1 MRKTW
6 ALFGLAALA
15 TVGAAP
21 AAAEQA
27 PRAVIQDSR
36 IRTVPF
42 QKDNVVVVQ
51 GALGVS
57 TMIVLGEDERI
68 ETVAIGDS
76 VGWQAVP
83 DQSKRFLFIKPLEPH
98 AVTNMNIVTRK
109 RVYNFLLR
117 AIDSHA
123 SVVFKVRFTY
133 PDVEEDARLLA
144 LARAKASMPNYRALM
159 ARAGTNFDY
168 SYKGQVTVKPE
179 FVFDDGVKT
188 YFRFNGEEPAIFV
201 VKPDRSETLV
211 NYRREGEII
220 VVDKTAGQFTMRKGS
235 ETACVFNLR
244 ASPMPPSVTTET
256 DVQPDYQAQHAPQ
269 PFWAQLLASQ
279 GGAAPAQ

>member
-1 MRKTW
+1 MRAISLLLVLTMF
-6 ALFGLAALA
+6 A
-15 TVGAAP
+15 AAP
-21 AAAEQA
+21 ALAEQA

-42 QKDNVVVVQ
+42 QRDNVVVVH

-57 TMIVLGEDERI
+57 TMVAFGDDERI

-83 DQSKRFLFIKPLEPH
+83 DQSKRFLFIKPLETH
-98 AVTNMNIVTRK
+98 AVTNMNVVTRK
-109 RVYNFLLR
+109 RIYNFLLR
-117 AIDSHA
+117 AVDNRA

-133 PDVEEDARLLA
+133 PDVEEDQRLLA
-144 LARAKASMPNYRALM
+144 LAKAKAAMPNYRALM
-159 ARAGTNFDY
+159 SRPGTNFDY
-168 SYKGQVTVKPE
+168 TYKGQITAKPD

-188 YFRFNGEEPAIFV
+188 YFRFGGEVPAIFLV
-201 VKPDRSETLV
+201 NPDRGETLV

-220 VVDKTAGQFTMRKGS
+220 VVDKVAGQFTMRKGD

-244 ASPMPPSVTTET
+244 AESAPPPVAREA
-256 DVQPDYQAQHAPQ
+256 DVQPQYQTEHAPQ
-269 PFWAQLLASQ
+269 PFWTQIL
-279 GGAAPAQ
+279 APAQAASPAE

>member
-1 MRKTW
+1 MRKISILV
-6 ALFGLAALA
+6 AIAAA
-15 TVGAAP
+15 SAAP
-21 AAAEQA
+21 AFAEQA

-42 QKDNVVVVQ
+42 QRDNVVVVH

-57 TMIVLGEDERI
+57 TMVAFGDDERI

-98 AVTNMNIVTRK
+98 AVTNMNVVTRK
-109 RVYNFLLR
+109 RIYNFLLR
-117 AIDSHA
+117 AVDNRA

-133 PDVEEDARLLA
+133 PDVEEDQRLLA
-144 LARAKASMPNYRALM
+144 LAKAKAAMPNYRALM
-159 ARAGTNFDY
+159 SRPGTNFDY
-168 SYKGQVTVKPE
+168 SYKGQVTAKPD
-179 FVFDDGVKT
+179 FVFDDGIKT
-188 YFRFNGEEPAIFV
+188 YFRFGGEVPAIFL

-211 NYRREGEII
+211 NYLREGEII
-220 VVDKTAGQFTMRKGS
+220 VVDKVAGQFTMRKGD

-244 ASPMPPSVTTET
+244 AESMPEPATQEA
-256 DVQPDYQAQHAPQ
+256 DVQPQYQSEHAPQ
-269 PFWAQLLASQ
+269 PFWTQIL
-279 GGAAPAQ
+279 APAQAASSAQ

>member
-1 MRKTW
+1 MR
-6 ALFGLAALA
+6 AISPLLLIAMFA
-15 TVGAAP
+15 AAP
-21 AAAEQA
+21 ALAEQA

-42 QKDNVVVVQ
+42 QRDNVVVVQ

-57 TMIVLGEDERI
+57 TMVAFGDDERI

-98 AVTNMNIVTRK
+98 AVTNMNVVTRK
-109 RVYNFLLR
+109 RIYNFLLR
-117 AIDSHA
+117 AVDSRA

-133 PDVEEDARLLA
+133 PDVEEDQRLLA
-144 LARAKASMPNYRALM
+144 LAKAKAAMPNYRALM
-159 ARAGTNFDY
+159 SRPGTNFDY
-168 SYKGQVTVKPE
+168 SYKGQLTAKPD
-179 FVFDDGVKT
+179 FVFDDGIKT
-188 YFRFNGEEPAIFV
+188 YFRFGGEVPAIFL

-220 VVDKTAGQFTMRKGS
+220 VVDKVAGQFTMRKGD

-244 ASPMPPSVTTET
+244 AESAPPPVTRET
-256 DVQPDYQAQHAPQ
+256 DVQPHYQSEHAPQ
-269 PFWAQLLASQ
+269 PFWTQIL
-279 GGAAPAQ
+279 APAQAASSAQ

>member
-1 MRKTW
+1 MN
-6 ALFGLAALA
+6 AISLLLLMAMLA
-15 TVGAAP
+15 AAP
-21 AAAEQA
+21 ALAEQA

-42 QKDNVVVVQ
+42 QRDNVVVVQ

-57 TMIVLGEDERI
+57 TMVAFGDDERI

-98 AVTNMNIVTRK
+98 AVTNMNVVTRK
-109 RVYNFLLR
+109 RIYNFLLR
-117 AIDSHA
+117 AVDSRA

-133 PDVEEDARLLA
+133 PDVEEDQRLLA
-144 LARAKASMPNYRALM
+144 LAKAKAAMPNYRALM
-159 ARAGTNFDY
+159 SRPGTNFDY
-168 SYKGQVTVKPE
+168 SYKGQVTAKPD
-179 FVFDDGVKT
+179 FVFDDGIKT
-188 YFRFNGEEPAIFV
+188 YFRFGGEVPAIFL

-220 VVDKTAGQFTMRKGS
+220 VVDKVAGQFTMRKGD

-244 ASPMPPSVTTET
+244 AESAPPTVTRET
-256 DVQPDYQAQHAPQ
+256 DVQPQYQTEHAPQ
-269 PFWAQLLASQ
+269 PFWTQIL
-279 GGAAPAQ
+279 APAPAASSAQ

>member
-1 MRKTW
+1 MR
-6 ALFGLAALA
+6 AISIHLVMAMFA
-15 TVGAAP
+15 AAP
-21 AAAEQA
+21 AFAEQA

-42 QKDNVVVVQ
+42 QRDNVVVVH

-57 TMIVLGEDERI
+57 TMVAFGDDERI

-98 AVTNMNIVTRK
+98 AVTNMNVVTRK
-109 RVYNFLLR
+109 HIYNFLLR
-117 AIDSHA
+117 AVDNRA

-133 PDVEEDARLLA
+133 PDVEEDQRLLA
-144 LARAKASMPNYRALM
+144 LAKAKAAMPNYRALM
-159 ARAGTNFDY
+159 SRPGTNFDY
-168 SYKGQVTVKPE
+168 TYKGQITAKPD
-179 FVFDDGVKT
+179 FVFDDGIKT
-188 YFRFNGEEPAIFV
+188 YFRFGGEVPAIFL

-220 VVDKTAGQFTMRKGS
+220 VVDKVAGQFTMRKGD

-244 ASPMPPSVTTET
+244 AESMPAPITRET
-256 DVQPDYQAQHAPQ
+256 DVQPQYQAEHATQ
-269 PFWAQLLASQ
+269 PFWTQILAPGQAASSAQ
-279 GGAAPAQ
+279 

>member
-1 MRKTW
+1 MR
-6 ALFGLAALA
+6 AISIHLVMAMFA
-15 TVGAAP
+15 AAP
-21 AAAEQA
+21 AFAEQA

-42 QKDNVVVVQ
+42 QRDNVVVVH

-57 TMIVLGEDERI
+57 TMVAFGDDERI

-98 AVTNMNIVTRK
+98 AVTNMNVVTRK
-109 RVYNFLLR
+109 RIYNFLLR
-117 AIDSHA
+117 AVDNRA

-133 PDVEEDARLLA
+133 PDVEEDQRLLA
-144 LARAKASMPNYRALM
+144 LAKAKAAMPNYRALM
-159 ARAGTNFDY
+159 SRPGTNFDY
-168 SYKGQVTVKPE
+168 TYKGQTTAKPD
-179 FVFDDGVKT
+179 FVFDDGIKT
-188 YFRFNGEEPAIFV
+188 YFRFGGEVPAIFLV
-201 VKPDRSETLV
+201 NPDRGETLV

-220 VVDKTAGQFTMRKGS
+220 VVDKVAGQFTMRKGD

-244 ASPMPPSVTTET
+244 AESAPPPVAREA
-256 DVQPDYQAQHAPQ
+256 DVQPQYQTEHAPQ
-269 PFWAQLLASQ
+269 PFWTQIL
-279 GGAAPAQ
+279 APAQAASSAQ

>member
-1 MRKTW
+1 MRESSL
-6 ALFGLAALA
+6 ALVMAMFAA
-15 TVGAAP
+15 TP
-21 AAAEQA
+21 AFAEQA

-42 QKDNVVVVQ
+42 QRDNVVVVH

-57 TMIVLGEDERI
+57 TMVAFGDDERI

-98 AVTNMNIVTRK
+98 AVTNMNVVTRK
-109 RVYNFLLR
+109 RIYNFLLR
-117 AIDSHA
+117 AVDNRA

-133 PDVEEDARLLA
+133 PDVEEDQRLLA
-144 LARAKASMPNYRALM
+144 LAKAKAAMPNYRALM
-159 ARAGTNFDY
+159 SRPGTNFDY
-168 SYKGQVTVKPE
+168 TYKGQITAKPD
-179 FVFDDGVKT
+179 FVFDDGIKT
-188 YFRFNGEEPAIFV
+188 YFRFSGEVPAIFLV
-201 VKPDRSETLV
+201 NPDRGETLV

-220 VVDKTAGQFTMRKGS
+220 VVDKVAGQFTMRKGD

-244 ASPMPPSVTTET
+244 ADSIPPPVTLET
-256 DVQPDYQAQHAPQ
+256 DVQPQYQTEHAQQ
-269 PFWAQLLASQ
+269 PFWTQIL
-279 GGAAPAQ
+279 APAQAASSAQ

>member
-1 MRKTW
+1 MR
-6 ALFGLAALA
+6 AISLLLVLAMFA
-15 TVGAAP
+15 AAP
-21 AAAEQA
+21 ALAEQA

-42 QKDNVVVVQ
+42 QRDNVVVVH

-57 TMIVLGEDERI
+57 TMVAFGDDERI

-98 AVTNMNIVTRK
+98 AVTNMNVVTRK
-109 RVYNFLLR
+109 RIYNFLLR
-117 AIDSHA
+117 AVDNRA

-133 PDVEEDARLLA
+133 PDVEEDQRLLA
-144 LARAKASMPNYRALM
+144 LAKAKAAMPNYRALM
-159 ARAGTNFDY
+159 SRPGTNFDY
-168 SYKGQVTVKPE
+168 TYKGQITAKPD
-179 FVFDDGVKT
+179 FVFDDGIKT
-188 YFRFNGEEPAIFV
+188 YFRFGGEVPAIFLV
-201 VKPDRSETLV
+201 NPDRSETLV

-220 VVDKTAGQFTMRKGS
+220 VVDKVAGQFTMRKGD

-244 ASPMPPSVTTET
+244 AESAPPPVAREA
-256 DVQPDYQAQHAPQ
+256 DVQPQYQTEHAPQ
-269 PFWAQLLASQ
+269 PFWTQIL
-279 GGAAPAQ
+279 APAQAASSAQ

>member
-1 MRKTW
+1 MRAISLLLVLTMF
-6 ALFGLAALA
+6 A
-15 TVGAAP
+15 AAP
-21 AAAEQA
+21 ALAEQA

-42 QKDNVVVVQ
+42 QRDNVVVVH

-57 TMIVLGEDERI
+57 TMVAFGDDERI

-83 DQSKRFLFIKPLEPH
+83 DQSKRFLFIKPLETH
-98 AVTNMNIVTRK
+98 AVTNMNVVTRK
-109 RVYNFLLR
+109 RIYNFLLR
-117 AIDSHA
+117 AVDNRA

-133 PDVEEDARLLA
+133 PDVEEDQRLLA
-144 LARAKASMPNYRALM
+144 LAKAKAAMPNYRALM
-159 ARAGTNFDY
+159 SRPGTNFDY
-168 SYKGQVTVKPE
+168 SYKGQITAKPD

-188 YFRFNGEEPAIFV
+188 YFRFGGEVPAIFLV
-201 VKPDRSETLV
+201 NPDRGETLV

-220 VVDKTAGQFTMRKGS
+220 VVDKVAGQFTMRKGD

-244 ASPMPPSVTTET
+244 AESAPPPVAREA
-256 DVQPDYQAQHAPQ
+256 DVQPQYQTEHAPQ
-269 PFWAQLLASQ
+269 PFWTQIL
-279 GGAAPAQ
+279 APAQAASSAQ

>member
-1 MRKTW
+1 MR
-6 ALFGLAALA
+6 AISLLLAIAMFA
-15 TVGAAP
+15 AAP
-21 AAAEQA
+21 ALAEQA

-42 QKDNVVVVQ
+42 QRDNVVVVQ

-57 TMIVLGEDERI
+57 TMVAFGDDERI

-98 AVTNMNIVTRK
+98 AVTNMNVVTRK
-109 RVYNFLLR
+109 RIYNFLLR
-117 AIDSHA
+117 AVDSRT

-133 PDVEEDARLLA
+133 PDVEEDQRLLA
-144 LARAKASMPNYRALM
+144 LAKAKAAMPNYRALM
-159 ARAGTNFDY
+159 SRPGTNFDY
-168 SYKGQVTVKPE
+168 SYKGQITAKPD
-179 FVFDDGVKT
+179 FVFDDGIKT
-188 YFRFNGEEPAIFV
+188 YFRFGGEVPAIFL

-220 VVDKTAGQFTMRKGS
+220 VVDKVAGQFTMRKGD

-244 ASPMPPSVTTET
+244 AESALSPVTRET
-256 DVQPDYQAQHAPQ
+256 DVQPQYQTEHAPQ
-269 PFWAQLLASQ
+269 PFWTQIL
-279 GGAAPAQ
+279 APAQAASSAQ

>member
-1 MRKTW
+1 MR
-6 ALFGLAALA
+6 AISLLLLMAMFA
-15 TVGAAP
+15 AAP
-21 AAAEQA
+21 ALAEQA

-42 QKDNVVVVQ
+42 QRDNVVVVQ

-57 TMIVLGEDERI
+57 TMVAFGDDERI

-98 AVTNMNIVTRK
+98 AVTNMNVVTR
-109 RVYNFLLR
+109 RRIYNFLLR
-117 AIDSHA
+117 AVDSRA

-133 PDVEEDARLLA
+133 PDVEDDQRLLA
-144 LARAKASMPNYRALM
+144 LAKAKAAMPNYRALM
-159 ARAGTNFDY
+159 SRPGTNFDY
-168 SYKGQVTVKPE
+168 SYKGQVTAKPD
-179 FVFDDGVKT
+179 FVFDDGIKT
-188 YFRFNGEEPAIFV
+188 YFRFGGEVPAIFL

-220 VVDKTAGQFTMRKGS
+220 VVDKVAGQFTMRKGD

-244 ASPMPPSVTTET
+244 AETALPPVAREA
-256 DVQPDYQAQHAPQ
+256 DVQPQYQTEHAPQ
-269 PFWAQLLASQ
+269 PFWTQIL
-279 GGAAPAQ
+279 APAQAASSAQ

>member
-1 MRKTW
+1 MRAISLLLVLTMF
-6 ALFGLAALA
+6 A
-15 TVGAAP
+15 AAP
-21 AAAEQA
+21 ALAEQA

-42 QKDNVVVVQ
+42 QRDNVVVVH

-57 TMIVLGEDERI
+57 TMVAFGDDERI

-98 AVTNMNIVTRK
+98 AVTNMNVVTRK
-109 RVYNFLLR
+109 HIYNFLLR
-117 AIDSHA
+117 AVDNRA

-133 PDVEEDARLLA
+133 PDVEEDQRLLA
-144 LARAKASMPNYRALM
+144 LAKAKAAMPNYRALM
-159 ARAGTNFDY
+159 SRPGTNFDY
-168 SYKGQVTVKPE
+168 SYKGQVTAKPD
-179 FVFDDGVKT
+179 FVFDDGIKT
-188 YFRFNGEEPAIFV
+188 YFRFGGEVPAIFL

-220 VVDKTAGQFTMRKGS
+220 VVDKVAGQFTMRKGD

-244 ASPMPPSVTTET
+244 AESAPPPVAREA
-256 DVQPDYQAQHAPQ
+256 DVQPQYQTEHAPQ
-269 PFWAQLLASQ
+269 PFWTQIL
-279 GGAAPAQ
+279 APAQAASSAQ